1 MEVIKEIKISAS
13 QLLELIRTG
22 KTEIDI
28 IGERFLIKVE
38 ED

>member
-1 MEVIKEIKISAS
+1 MEEINEIKISAS

-28 IGERFLIKVE
+28 IGERFLIKVME
-38 ED
+38 E